1 MTTSQQPTA
10 KSDLRLHELNQG
22 LIEARDAVF
31 LNELGELELVNADWP
46 VRCYLVEHPRGWL
59 LWDAGLP
66 EAPLA
71 AGPSALGGMP
81 KHITAPLL
89 PWLSEFGLTPADIPY
104 VGFSH
109 LHGDHAGNANH
120 FAALTVLLGARE
132 HAYAFSPGLR
142 GPYRPM
148 DYAALRKSRTIL
160 VDARHDVFG
169 DGAVVIVAAPGHT
182 PGHQALVLTLPDQ
195 QPLILVGDAVYAPA
209 DLVHRRVPEWNT
221 DHAESFRTIDRLQ
234 RMAAEMDA
242 RLVIHH
248 DPRG

>member
-1 MTTSQQPTA
+1 MTLSPHHPNI
-10 KSDLRLHELNQG
+10 RLHVLEQG

-31 LNELGELELVNADWP
+31 LTEQGAPELVNADWP
-46 VRCYLVEHPRGWL
+46 VRCYLIEHPRGWL

-71 AGPSALGGMP
+71 ADPTALGGMP
-81 KHITAPLL
+81 KHILAPLL
-89 PWLSEFGLTPADIPY
+89 PWLAEFGLAPADIPF

-120 FAALTVLLGARE
+120 FAASTVLLGARE
-132 HAYAFSPGLR
+132 HEYAFSPELR
-142 GPYRPM
+142 GPYRPR
-148 DYAALRKSRTIL
+148 DYAALRESQTIL
-160 VDARHDVFG
+160 VDDRHDVFG
-169 DGAVVIVAAPGHT
+169 DGSVVIVAAPGHT

-195 QPLILVGDAVYAPA
+195 QPLILVGDAVYAPE
-209 DLVHRRVPEWNT
+209 DLAHHRVPEWNS
-221 DHAESFRTIDRLQ
+221 DPAESFRSIDRLQ
-234 RMAAEMDA
+234 RMAAELGA

>member
-1 MTTSQQPTA
+1 M
-10 KSDLRLHELNQG
+10 RLHVLNQG

-31 LNELGELELVNADWP
+31 LNEQSETELVNADWP

-81 KHITAPLL
+81 KHITSPLL
-89 PWLSEFGLTPADIPY
+89 PWLGKFGLTPADIPY

-120 FAALTVLLGARE
+120 FAASTVLLGARE
-132 HAYAFSPGLR
+132 HAFAFGPGLR

-148 DYAALRKSRTIL
+148 DYAALRDSQMIL
-160 VDARHDVFG
+160 VNERHDVFG

-182 PGHQALVLTLPDQ
+182 PGHQALVLTLPGQ
-195 QPLILVGDAVYAPA
+195 QTLILVGDAVYAPE
-209 DLVHRRVPEWNT
+209 DLAHRRVPEWNT
-221 DHAESFRTIDRLQ
+221 DPAESFRTIGCLEH
-234 RMAAEMDA
+234 MAEVIGA

-248 DPRG
+248 DPLG